1 MKSVSISGSPRANVG
16 KKDATALRNAKQVPC
31 VLYGGKEQIHFA
43 VLSADFKNL
52 IYTPDVNVVD
62 LQIAGKKYNAILQ
75 EAQFHKIYD
84 HLLHVDFLEIIPGKP
99 VTMNI
104 PVKTTGTSPGVRA
117 GGKLVKKLKTLR
129 AKGLVEKMPD
139 TINIAI
145 DTMEIGHSVHVEDII
160 MDGITFLNAP
170 NITVVGVET
179 TRVVVEEAN
188 TAAPAAGAKAAAP
201 AAAGAKT
208 AAPAAGAK
216 AAAPAAGA
224 AKPAAKK

>member
-16 KKDATALRNAKQVPC
+16 KKDATALRNAQQVPC

-43 VLSADFKNL
+43 VLSADFRNL

-62 LQIAGKKYNAILQ
+62 LEIAGKKYNAILQ

-84 HLLHVDFLEIIPGKP
+84 QLLHVDFLEITPGKP

-117 GGKLVKKLKTLR
+117 GGKLVKKLKTLK

-145 DTMEIGHSVHVEDII
+145 DAMEIGHSVRVEDIHI
-160 MDGITFLNAP
+160 EGLTFLNAS

-179 TRVVVEEAN
+179 TRVVAAEEA
-188 TAAPAAGAKAAAP
+188 K
-201 AAAGAKT
+201 

-224 AKPAAKK
+224 KAAAPAAGAKAAPAAKPAAKK

>member
-16 KKDATALRNAKQVPC
+16 KKDATALRNAQQVPC

-43 VLSADFKNL
+43 VLSADFRNL
-52 IYTPDVNVVD
+52 IYTPDVNMVA
-62 LQIAGKKYNAILQ
+62 LEIAGKKYNAILQ

-84 HLLHVDFLEIIPGKP
+84 QLLHVDFLEITPGKP

-117 GGKLVKKLKTLR
+117 GGKLVKKLKTLK
-129 AKGLVEKMPD
+129 AKGLIEKMPD

-145 DTMEIGHSVHVEDII
+145 DAMEIGHSVRVEDIHI
-160 MDGITFLNAP
+160 EGLTFLNAS

-179 TRVVVEEAN
+179 TRVVAAEEAK
-188 TAAPAAGAKAAAP
+188 AAPAAGAKV
-201 AAAGAKT
+201 

-224 AKPAAKK
+224 KTAAPAAKPAAKK